1 MDFRYSGDWFC
12 FLKEKCFE
20 VLIDVMKLFKFENLN
35 ERVKELE
42 GKILIKYFLMYEC

>member
-1 MDFRYSGDWFC
+1 MDFRYSEEWFG

-20 VLIDVMKLFKFENLN
+20 LLINDMKLFKFENLN

-42 GKILIKYFLMYEC
+42 GIILIKYFVMYEF

>member
-1 MDFRYSGDWFC
+1 MDFRYSEDWFG

-20 VLIDVMKLFKFENLN
+20 VLINGMKLFMFENFN
-35 ERVKELE
+35 EKVKELE